1 MSVLLTTD
9 PPPIDKPVALLASIY
24 NLGNEISGGDKILLY
39 MVRYLL
45 RTHDVVVFASPEV
58 VRFLEQDGLA
68 RDVRVVTVGELFPAA
83 TEVGIRQLAGHM
95 WRRLQAFKAALKS
108 FRLDVTPDLIY
119 SASDFLPD
127 LLAGVWLKRTFR
139 AARFIAGFYLFAPA
153 PFRADSP
160 YKGLRRL
167 RGLVY
172 WVMQLLA
179 LRYAKAYADFLF
191 VTSPEEKATA
201 LRRWKDAPDR
211 IGVVYGGV
219 PVDRID
225 AFIRGPQEESS
236 MPRECYDAVFV
247 GRLHYQK
254 GVLHLLD
261 IWSIVNRQRPGS
273 RLALIGD
280 GPLRPDCEAKIAELG
295 LQSSVELLGF
305 VDGER
310 KWAIYSGSKVV
321 LHPATFDSGGM
332 AAAEGMAF
340 GLPGVS
346 FDLPSL
352 RAYYPAG
359 MVKVPCF
366 SNEHFA
372 DAIIE
377 LLEDQ
382 ARYKKLS
389 ADAHSMTRTIWTWE
403 SRMSGAFEHIGI
415 CLARQN

>member
-1 MSVLLTTD
+1 MLTTENL
-9 PPPIDKPVALLASIY
+9 PTSRPVALLASIY

-68 RDVRVVTVGELFPAA
+68 RDVRIVTVGEAFPAA

-127 LLAGVWLKRTFR
+127 LLAGVLLKRTFR

-172 WVMQLLA
+172 WGMQLFA
-179 LRYAKAYADFLF
+179 LRYAKAFADFLF
-191 VTSPEEKATA
+191 VTSPDEKATA

-225 AFIRGPQEESS
+225 AFIQSQKANGVTRRGQ
-236 MPRECYDAVFV
+236 YDGVFV

-261 IWSIVNRQRPGS
+261 IWSLVARLRPGS

-280 GPLRPDCEAKIAELG
+280 GPLRAECEAKIAELG
-295 LQSSVELLGF
+295 LQHSVDLLGF
-305 VDGER
+305 VDGEE
-310 KWAIYSGSKVV
+310 KWAIYSASRLV
-321 LHPATFDSGGM
+321 LHPATYDSGGM

-352 RAYYPAG
+352 REYYPVG
-359 MVKVPCF
+359 MAKVECF
-366 SNEHFA
+366 SKERFAEEVVRLLTEHDYHA
-372 DAIIE
+372 E
-377 LLEDQ
+377 LGRN
-382 ARYKKLS
+382 AYHMIRNV
-389 ADAHSMTRTIWTWE
+389 WTWQ
-403 SRMSGAFEHIGI
+403 SRMQAAFEEISI
-415 CLARQN
+415 

>member
-1 MSVLLTTD
+1 M
-9 PPPIDKPVALLASIY
+9 LASIY

-58 VRFLEQDGLA
+58 VRFLEQDGLVHH
-68 RDVRVVTVGELFPAA
+68 VRIVKVGESFPVA

-95 WRRLQAFKAALKS
+95 WRRLWAFDAALKS
-108 FRLDVTPDLIY
+108 FRLDSTPDLIY

-127 LLAGVWLKRTFR
+127 LLAGVLLKRTFR
-139 AARFIAGFYLFAPA
+139 DTRFIAGFYLFAPA
-153 PFRADSP
+153 PFQADSP
-160 YKGLRRL
+160 YKGLRRV

-172 WVMQLLA
+172 WAMQLFA
-179 LRYAKAYADFLF
+179 MRYAKTYADFLF
-191 VTSPEEKATA
+191 VTSPDEKATA
-201 LRRWKDAPDR
+201 LRRWKDAPER

-219 PVDRID
+219 PVDRIE
-225 AFIRGPQEESS
+225 AFVQRQKTDGVAR
-236 MPRECYDAVFV
+236 REHYDGVFV

-254 GVLHLLD
+254 GVLRLLE
-261 IWSIVNRQRPGS
+261 IWSIVTRLRPGS

-280 GPLRPDCEAKIAELG
+280 GPLRAECEAKIVELK
-295 LQSSVELLGF
+295 LQESVDLLGF
-305 VDGER
+305 VDGEE
-310 KWAIYSGSKVV
+310 KWAIYSISKLV

-352 RAYYPAG
+352 REYYPVG
-359 MVKVPCF
+359 MAKVECF
-366 SNEHFA
+366 SNDRFA
-372 DAIIE
+372 DAIIM

-382 ARYKKLS
+382 VHYSHFSEAAYRT
-389 ADAHSMTRTIWTWE
+389 TRTIWAWE
-403 SRMSGAFEHIGI
+403 SRLLNAFETVGLSFDSKSI
-415 CLARQN
+415 Q